1 MVRDACIKLQGHKM
15 AEQATK
21 TTRRKRESKLD
32 EFVQICRRNGLKVT
46 PQRMAVY
53 KTLLESKEH
62 PSAEMVW
69 GYVRRLFPGISLD
82 TVNRTLLTLAEIGSA
97 SLVEWSGDVRRYD
110 GDLDNHQHFKC
121 VKCKKVFDFHYG
133 PFNDIKVPA
142 SITAKFKILRKTVYL
157 EGICNSCG
165 GKSRT

>member
-1 MVRDACIKLQGHKM
+1 MTSQ
-15 AEQATK
+15 
-21 TTRRKRESKLD
+21 TTRTRRAVSGQKLGI
-32 EFVQICRRNGLKVT
+32 FVENCRRNGLKVT

-69 GYVRRLFPGISLD
+69 NNVKRLFPGVSLD

-97 SLVEWSGDVRRYD
+97 FIVEGSGDVRRYD

-121 VKCKKVFDFHYG
+121 IKCKKVFDFHYE
-133 PFNDIKVPA
+133 PFDDIKVPA
-142 SITAKFKILRKTVYL
+142 SIAAKFKILRKTVYL
-157 EGICNSCG
+157 EGICDSCTS
-165 GKSRT
+165 KSRS

>member
-1 MVRDACIKLQGHKM
+1 MTSQAVKPQKLSHGGMLDVFVRN
-15 AEQATK
+15 
-21 TTRRKRESKLD
+21 
-32 EFVQICRRNGLKVT
+32 CRRNRLKIT
-46 PQRMAVY
+46 PQRTAVY

-69 GYVRRLFPGISLD
+69 GQVRRLFPGISLD

-97 SLVEWSGDVRRYD
+97 SVVEGSGDVRRYD

-121 VKCKKVFDFHYG
+121 IKCKKVFDFHYG
-133 PFNDIKVPA
+133 PFDDIKLPA
-142 SITAKFKILRKTVYL
+142 SIAAKFKILRKTVYL

-165 GKSRT
+165 GKSRHNPLTTGNSDHK

>member
-1 MVRDACIKLQGHKM
+1 MTSQ
-15 AEQATK
+15 TK
-21 TTRRKRESKLD
+21 RTRRAVSGQKLD
-32 EFVQICRRNGLKVT
+32 VFVENCRRNGLKVT

-69 GYVRRLFPGISLD
+69 NNVKRLFPAVSLD

-97 SLVEWSGDVRRYD
+97 FIVEGSGDVRRYD

-121 VKCKKVFDFHYG
+121 IKCKKVFDFHYS
-133 PFNDIKVPA
+133 PFDDIKVPA
-142 SITAKFKILRKTVYL
+142 SISAKFKILRKTVYL
-157 EGICNSCG
+157 EGICDSCG
-165 GKSRT
+165 SKSRS